1 MNGLDGD
8 SIAYYFEEL
17 ENEPAPVK
25 SNMFRLGGKDVD
37 VSTLSE
43 KEIFGWLL
51 TIDETQE
58 LMNLEHVRTML
69 QVTTPNETLHYPEA
83 FIASPSFIHD
93 DLHFLHILHY
103 QF

>member
-1 MNGLDGD
+1 MAVNIPTTFFAISGDKTFDNYHEYALHRLDLELTRRQKRRPDLTKDQIFELMNGLDGD

-43 KEIFGWLL
+43 EEIFG
-51 TIDETQE
+51 
-58 LMNLEHVRTML
+58 
-69 QVTTPNETLHYPEA
+69 
-83 FIASPSFIHD
+83 
-93 DLHFLHILHY
+93 
-103 QF
+103 